1 MGVFSQ
7 MNLEMQERT
16 STTQSGMFS
25 KAEELDDARQE
36 AEAEAAKATLAKLT
50 EDSSPSDEAPAEE
63 APPEALQLAVPF
75 HHPHG
80 FAIASPQPK

>member
-25 KAEELDDARQE
+25 KAEELDDARQA

-50 EDSSPSDEAPAEE
+50 EDSEPSDEAPAEE
-63 APPEALQLAVPF
+63 NTGTT
-75 HHPHG
+75 HRRG
-80 FAIASPQPK
+80 FWGRLFGGKKK

>member
-50 EDSSPSDEAPAEE
+50 EDSAPSDEAPTEE
-63 APPEALQLAVPF
+63 APPL
-75 HHPHG
+75 
-80 FAIASPQPK
+80 